1 MSDYFDEDLDA
12 AFDRA
17 LDTLLR
23 TTPVEYDYDPE
34 AADCGLSLLDL
45 YADRDITPREAMSHD
60 AWARLQRE
68 WVAFVDH
75 HEGAIRRA
83 MRTRDHLP
91 TCIGIHDGPYVDCAP
106 AYDLDDVAHDWVLTR
121 NRHGVGFW
129 DRGLG
134 IAGEL
139 LTRGAHFDGEV
150 DAYVGDDGLV
160 YVM

>member
-1 MSDYFDEDLDA
+1 MMSDYFDEDLDA

-23 TTPVEYDYDPE
+23 TTPVNYDDDPE
-34 AADCGLSLLDL
+34 AADYGLSLLDW
-45 YADRDITPREAMSHD
+45 YADKDTMPHEAVSHD
-60 AWARLQRE
+60 AWAQLQRE
-68 WVAFVDH
+68 WVAFVDY

-83 MRTRDHLP
+83 MRTRED
-91 TCIGIHDGPYVDCAP
+91 
-106 AYDLDDVAHDWVLTR
+106 YDLTDVAHDWILTR

-160 YVM
+160 HVM